1 VSFVIRPAR
10 AEDVALIETW
20 TRDTFAWGDYVAEAM
35 PDWLEDPESLVVV
48 CVHEDDIPV
57 ALSRT
62 QMLSPTEG
70 WLSAARVHPDHRR
83 SGMGMAM
90 NDFGV
95 DWARERG
102 ALVARLATEA
112 ENEAAR
118 SQVAKLG
125 YRLTGHWAYATA
137 TASTGR
143 RLGSSERLRPGGTVD
158 ADAAWTFWSQSDL
171 AHAARDLI
179 SLGWRWRKATR
190 HDLER
195 AVAAH
200 SFFQCPA
207 GWVIA
212 EADDDG
218 LSVRWLATSS
228 FDAPLLIEG
237 LRDLLRDGRRGRRVE
252 AMVPVTAWSV
262 EALQREGFEVNPI
275 QIFSKSL

>member
-1 VSFVIRPAR
+1 MAFVIRPAR
-10 AEDVALIETW
+10 AEDVPLIETW
-20 TRDTFAWGDYVAEAM
+20 TRDTFDWGDYVAEAM

-48 CVHEDDIPV
+48 CVSEDDVPV
-57 ALSRT
+57 ALSRA
-62 QMLSPTEG
+62 QMLSPTEA

-90 NDFGV
+90 NDSGV
-95 DWARERG
+95 VWARERG
-102 ALVARLATEA
+102 ALVVRLATE
-112 ENEAAR
+112 EQNEAAR
-118 SQVAKLG
+118 AQVGKLG
-125 YRLTGHWAYATA
+125 YRLTGHWVHATA

-143 RLGSSERLRPGGTVD
+143 RLGPSERLRPGGTVD
-158 ADAAWTFWSQSDL
+158 ADAAWTFWSQSDM

-190 HDLER
+190 RDLDL
-195 AVAAH
+195 AVDAH
-200 SFFQCPA
+200 SFFQGPG

-212 EADDDG
+212 EADEDG

-228 FDAPLLIEG
+228 FDAPLLIVG
-237 LRDLLRDGRRGRRVE
+237 LRDLLRDGRRGRVE

-262 EALQREGFEVNPI
+262 EALLREGFEVTPI